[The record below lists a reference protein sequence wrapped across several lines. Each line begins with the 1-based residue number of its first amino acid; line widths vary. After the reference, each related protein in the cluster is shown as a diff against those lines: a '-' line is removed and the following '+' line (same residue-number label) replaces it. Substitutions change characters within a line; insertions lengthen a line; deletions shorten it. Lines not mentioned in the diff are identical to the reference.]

1 MHFCSFAS
9 HILKIKPVTAANSI
23 FLFCF
28 LSMSCNKIKI
38 KNSSCTD
45 VLFFPFLLSAL
56 SIDYCKGKEY
66 PHNACL
72 QLTFFFLPLWK
83 HTIMCRWACEW
94 ESARNLTSE
103 YERKR
108 QRERWKWRVVSV
120 KQSFFSPFTLENP
133 SARLVVIN
141 LISPHYKSYE
151 II

>member
-45 VLFFPFLLSAL
+45 VLFFSFSFVRSIYWLL
-56 SIDYCKGKEY
+56 
-66 PHNACL
+66 
-72 QLTFFFLPLWK
+72 Q
-83 HTIMCRWACEW
+83 
-94 ESARNLTSE
+94 
-103 YERKR
+103 RKR
-108 QRERWKWRVVSV
+108 IPTQCLPAAHILFLAFVKTHNNVSVSLWVREREESDKWVWAKETERAMEVACCECETE
-120 KQSFFSPFTLENP
+120 FFSPFTLENP